1 MDWLENIDATS
12 IWTASRLVTGPASDG
27 GRARVPDLKI
37 KDPITG
43 GTLKEARDNEQK
55 SKMFFKAFFP
65 PKPVD
70 EEDQS
75 DIEYPEPKWKFQ
87 HITNEQISR
96 VISKLKPYK
105 ASRPGTIPNSVF
117 VNCSDM
123 MVQFLAPLYRAT
135 DTLRYYP
142 DKWKITE
149 TPVLRK
155 PGKSDYAIPGAWRP
169 IVLSDGCAKILNAV
183 KTEDIVNNLER
194 HRILPDNHFGG

>member
-1 MDWLENIDATS
+1 
-12 IWTASRLVTGPASDG
+12 IWTASRLVTGSASDG
-27 GRARVPDLKI
+27 GRARVPDLKL
-37 KDPITG
+37 KDPVTG
-43 GTLKEARDNEQK
+43 GTTKEARDNAEK
-55 SKMFFKAFFP
+55 SEMFFKAFFP
-65 PKPVD
+65 PKPAT
-70 EEDQS
+70 EEDYG
-75 DIEYPEPKWKFQ
+75 DVVYPEPRWKFQ
-87 HITNEQISR
+87 PITDEQVSR

-123 MVQFLAPLYRAT
+123 MVKYLAPLYRAT
-135 DTLRYYP
+135 DVLGYYP

-155 PGKSDYAIPGAWRP
+155 PGKCDYAAPGAWRP

-194 HRILPDNHFGG
+194 HGILPGNHFG